1 MSQAVD
7 VRTPFAS
14 PIRRHGLAALLRW
27 VRVCDIDELTV
38 ERGCAALV
46 RGAQVALVRTVT
58 GDVYA
63 VAHTDP
69 FSGANVIARGI
80 VGTRGGIPTIASP
93 MYKQVFDLRNG
104 RCLDNAGFQPRSGTG
119 DLAVWDVL
127 ISDGDVLVTNTPITP
142 PEPAFG

>member
-1 MSQAVD
+1 MSQTTEVMTET
-7 VRTPFAS
+7 VS
-14 PIRRHGLAALLRW
+14 PVRRHGLAALLRW
-27 VRVCDIDELTV
+27 VRVCDIDDLTV

-46 RGAQVALVRTVT
+46 RGEQVALVRTIT
-58 GDVYA
+58 GDVFA

-80 VGTRGGIPTIASP
+80 VGTRGGVPTITSP

-104 RCLDNAGFQPRSGTG
+104 RCLDTAGYQPKSGTG